1 MPTLPKDGSTVSP
14 QPQLPPLSPLNG
26 LPDGNPFK
34 PHDFADPW
42 LLALG
47 LQGDAQVRVFY
58 QEIKAAGRAVED
70 SAAWVP
76 LRAAVTQ
83 GFLEAYQSKP
93 IPSPTT
99 FARCESWVIYPYRN
113 RMSLDFSLLRVDGLR
128 LSHSVL
134 TKLQTGVPPQ
144 YSGQNQVVDTEVGS
158 RESPGSLREEVQRK
172 QLKRLYAH
180 RADLA
185 RLFAGLP
192 TFDSVLSHVVVGLML
207 ETIDPGKFR
216 GPVLQDVDPGHW
228 YVNRFST
235 DSRGHRSL
243 VSSSTFSEV
252 LWESLLNHEPP
263 DFAVE
268 NVGFFTR
275 PDTVQEIDSVF
286 VDPIDESIVQAMASA
301 FDIANPTT
309 HDRVARQFLDDFV
322 GFRFKEIQGALDR
335 PDVFTTEE
343 ELALRLSQRFSYLFD
358 LYKADRDP
366 SVRLSDAARILQHA
380 EDRLLEIIIT
390 HPSKAGR
397 ERLMNKQG
405 VPRVYKV
412 MLDIK
417 DQAAQKWP
425 AAMVIKRTDTE
436 AMFLYSLEGGI
447 QKFDDFQ
454 ELVDTVN
461 PFHEGQERKIAHI
474 DFELIAP
481 VFEDA
486 AKELLQLQYT
496 ALESVLKAPEK
507 ARFDLKVFAAAT
519 EAALQLPMLELD
531 GPLLARINTLFR
543 NSRPEAYTVAS
554 VAQKRT
560 YRHLERE
567 ASKADEKAA
576 GKRVQSLM
584 EFARE
589 KINAYLRTLLHV
601 DIDPDPD
608 RTFITLFQGAA
619 CNVKDSRVASLTQ
632 LMLDNIRPSV
642 YPNAMREIFP
652 VQLADEEGRPLFHPV
667 TGRLIVLSGPEL
679 AQMATSL
686 DIGENYDAYL
696 KGKLRAPDYQ
706 EAWWSA
712 YKANMSFKGYEATLN
727 GDQVF
732 TSMVIVQGSKSAKL
746 EKVIPLWLNAVLSS
760 STAQER
766 KQVQG
771 RKVHVHGLLLGGTT
785 AMGNHPGR
793 MSNSTSIDGVLIFSD
808 QEGADIHGP
817 VGVYFPDSPGEHDF
831 YEFPD
836 LGDGIAQLLKL
847 ETWQDYFS
855 SRIATNNPDE
865 LRRTLGLQGGRPL
878 IRGSLIDGNLPEAL
892 YAAHIRFLNAYANHR
907 SNSNREI
914 RYQTIVTLSMA
925 ALEAV
930 IDIASTF
937 AFFLGFLR
945 LFLLVSKTGRIP
957 LHWGIVRYLTA
968 VGVARRPVGGMVGL
982 SRNRSFLQDV
992 LSRLRSPE
1000 KTGGL
1005 LLERAIYSRFSA
1017 NDGSVIRGVV
1027 PDAGG
1032 FYRPTVQDVST
1043 GIVTAR
1049 PVYVRQPDGTVLR
1062 VHDNTKL
1069 NATEATLVD
1078 PETGLSIRS
1087 SGVVRSTIARMPDGE
1102 WRAVGFGLGGGGV
1115 KRSRSPSPQPG
1126 PSQAGSSSLSFLNP
1140 DALPRSLEDMVAL
1153 VERSGEWN
1161 NVMMD
1166 MVPELMPN
1174 LPSWPRNRG
1183 LVIIDERPG
1192 GQAATMRF
1200 ASGTAPIYQVASPPD
1215 LASDVVVRR
1224 RGGNHYELL
1233 QANRA
1238 EPIQVPR
1245 DGDCFFN
1252 VVAQGLNALEGG
1264 NDFSV
1269 RGLRVASARYLR
1281 QNRQLLSFL
1290 EAPQPLVQLES
1301 ALEGMLGDGRP
1312 VIQNTAPMP
1321 VESLLRGIL
1330 GWESLDF
1337 LRGVMSEVPWPE
1349 ELFHP
1354 LRLYLGQSGLSLP
1367 PTATQYVLLKDI
1379 AAMIPS
1385 RPRSGLAPL
1394 HIPYTPGQIKSIQYF
1409 LYNILKVKGSSETLR
1424 TILKDPFFEL
1434 NSDLMHMLFE
1444 YGVDI
1449 DDLRKFYPRN
1459 PEGYIFYDETVHGDI
1474 SVSDFKTSNGGA
1486 EPVYLYNL
1494 QAVANRWRE
1503 DTGVI
1508 VSDIPRL
1515 MRVYRYEE
1523 QVRRTVG
1530 LLRATFRKRLL
1541 LEFVETL
1548 LTSSVISSHLGGR
1561 LPVPVFARWVS
1572 HPSLNKR
1579 KLRAI
1584 AKYSMTRVTELF
1596 ASGTIDIKWIHQFDQ
1611 TNAAK
1616 VVNNLDMLVS
1626 FYQFLVPSSTETG
1639 MPAAV
1644 SLFSAAGAPPVNS
1657 RVKLLLDVPDLFDRL
1672 RNNFTPEQA
1681 QSVWRELISPN
1692 YSGGNINN
1700 TLAQEGS
1707 LNSEA
1712 EFTSALINSLM
1723 LDARRADGMATSIL
1737 ADHSISERLRNS
1749 LYQFDL
1755 SNNRAEYNWLSFV
1768 TYVRR
1773 HGQIPSWAWLYK
1785 KTDG

>member
-1 MPTLPKDGSTVSP
+1 MPTFPKDGSTASP
-14 QPQLPPLSPLNG
+14 QPELPPLSPLNG

-34 PHDFADPW
+34 PHDFVDPW

-70 SAAWVP
+70 STAWVP

-180 RADLA
+180 KADLA

-486 AKELLQLQYT
+486 AKELLRLQYT

-560 YRHLERE
+560 YRHLESE
-567 ASKADEKAA
+567 ASEADEKAA
-576 GKRVQSLM
+576 GKRIQSLM
-584 EFARE
+584 EFTRE

-608 RTFITLFQGAA
+608 RTLITLFQGAA

-632 LMLDNIRPSV
+632 LMLDNIRPSA
-642 YPNAMREIFP
+642 YPNAMREICP
-652 VQLADEEGRPLFHPV
+652 VQLADEEGRPVFHPV

-696 KGKLRAPDYQ
+696 RGKLRAPDYQ

-732 TSMVIVQGSKSAKL
+732 KSMVIVQGTKSAKL

-766 KQVQG
+766 GQVQG

-808 QEGADIHGP
+808 QEGADIQGP

-847 ETWQDYFS
+847 EIWQDYFS

-914 RYQTIVTLSMA
+914 RYQTIVTLTMA

-945 LFLLVSKTGRIP
+945 LFLVVSKTGRIP

-982 SRNRSFLQDV
+982 SRNRSFLKDV
-992 LSRLRSPE
+992 LSRLRSPG

-1005 LLERAIYSRFSA
+1005 LLERAIYSRFFA

-1032 FYRPTVQDVST
+1032 FYRPTVQNVST

-1087 SGVVRSTIARMPDGE
+1087 SGVMRSTIARMPDGE
-1102 WRAVGFGLGGGGV
+1102 WRAVGFGLGGGGG
-1115 KRSRSPSPQPG
+1115 KRLRSPSPQPG
-1126 PSQAGSSSLSFLNP
+1126 PSHAGSAPIQFP
-1140 DALPRSLEDMVAL
+1140 DQEAFPQSIEEMADL
-1153 VERSGEWN
+1153 VERSGEWDN
-1161 NVMMD
+1161 PAMD
-1166 MVPELMPN
+1166 LVPEFIPN
-1174 LPSWPRNRG
+1174 LPGWPQNRG
-1183 LVIIDERPG
+1183 LVIIDERPERE
-1192 GQAATMRF
+1192 ASTMRF
-1200 ASGTAPIYQVASPPD
+1200 GPGEAPVYLLNSPPNPRT
-1215 LASDVVVRR
+1215 DVVLRR
-1224 RGGNHYELL
+1224 TGGNHYDLL
-1233 QANRA
+1233 QTNNAPPVRIPA
-1238 EPIQVPR
+1238 
-1245 DGDCFFN
+1245 DGDCFFTA
-1252 VVAQGLNALEGG
+1252 VALGLNTFGDG
-1264 NDFSV
+1264 NVFSM
-1269 RGLRVASARYLR
+1269 RGLRVAAGRYIR
-1281 QNRQLLSFL
+1281 RNRQLFSFM
-1290 EAPQPLVQLES
+1290 ETRQPLASLEFP
-1301 ALEGMLGDGRP
+1301 LERLLGKETQP
-1312 VIQNTAPMP
+1312 LAQ
-1321 VESLLRGIL
+1321 VESTLEGIL
-1330 GWESLDF
+1330 GKEAL
-1337 LRGVMSEVPWPE
+1337 EVLKKALSDKPRSD
-1349 ELFHP
+1349 ELFLP
-1354 LRLYLGQSGLSLP
+1354 LRSYLGRPGLSLA
-1367 PTATQYVLLKDI
+1367 PTAKQHLVLKEI
-1379 AAMIPS
+1379 ADLIQVRPS
-1385 RPRSGLAPL
+1385 SGLAPL
-1394 HIPYTPGQIKSIQYF
+1394 RAPYTPEQIKSIQY
-1409 LYNILKVKGSSETLR
+1409 LVYNVLRARGSDGTLSS
-1424 TILKDPFFEL
+1424 ILKDTFFEV
-1434 NSDLMHMLFE
+1434 NADLMHLLLE
-1444 YGVDI
+1444 YGVNVG
-1449 DDLRKFYPRN
+1449 DLRRFYPRN
-1459 PEGYIFYDETVHGDI
+1459 PGGYVFYDENTHGGMGVFELLEHMG
-1474 SVSDFKTSNGGA
+1474 SA
-1486 EPVYLYNL
+1486 EFVYEHQL
-1494 QAVANRWRE
+1494 QELAGRLRTN
-1503 DTGVI
+1503 TGEV
-1508 VSDIPRL
+1508 VTDIPKL
-1515 MRVYRYEE
+1515 MNIYRYEE
-1523 QVRRTVG
+1523 QVRRTIG
-1530 LLRATFRKRLL
+1530 LLRSTLRSRPSL
-1541 LEFVETL
+1541 LERADIL
-1548 LTSSVISSHLGGR
+1548 LGSPVISRHLGGR
-1561 LPVPVFARWVS
+1561 LSVQVFARWIS
-1572 HPSLNKR
+1572 HPDINLVKLNS
-1579 KLRAI
+1579 I
-1584 AKYSMTRVTELF
+1584 AKYSTSRLYELLET
-1596 ASGTIDIKWIHQFDQ
+1596 GNIDISWTHLLDQF
-1611 TNAAK
+1611 NARK
-1616 VVNNLDMLVS
+1616 IVNNSKEIVS
-1626 FYQFLVPSSTETG
+1626 FYKFLKPSSEKVG
-1639 MPAAV
+1639 MSEIV
-1644 SLFSAAGAPPVNS
+1644 NLFSNPGEYPMNT
-1657 RVKLLLDVPDLFDRL
+1657 RIKILLRSLDLFDKL
-1672 RNNFTPEQA
+1672 KKNFSPEQA
-1681 QSVWRELISPN
+1681 QGVWAELISPN
-1692 YSGGNINN
+1692 YTNANIEN
-1700 TLAQEGS
+1700 TLLQTNS
-1707 LNSEA
+1707 LSSEA
-1712 EFTSALINSLM
+1712 DFTEALVMSLV
-1723 LDARRADGMATSIL
+1723 LDARRADHIATRL
-1737 ADHSISERLRNS
+1737 LRDESISLQVRNQ
-1749 LYQFDL
+1749 LYLFEL
-1755 SNNRAEYNWLSFV
+1755 SNNRTEHNWLSFV
-1768 TYVRR
+1768 MSVSRYK
-1773 HGQIPSWAWLYK
+1773 QIPGWAWQYK
-1785 KTDG
+1785 KQNG